1 MTNKFNVFR
10 AFLLSFFVLS
20 ALLVVPTRIFA
31 QHHDSTINHS
41 DSVTHAVA
49 EGHVAHQEAH
59 EAKAEKFD
67 AGKLITEH
75 ISDAHDWHIMGEG
88 DNSVSVPLPVIVY
101 SKQRGLDVFL
111 SSKFHHGHKA
121 YKGYILEHNKIVAV
135 NELEEGIDAHSA
147 TVNEELT
154 HELYDISIT
163 KNVASL
169 FFSIAILLYVMLTVA
184 RTYTRN
190 PGKAP
195 KGLQSFIEPLILFI
209 RDDLAKASIGKKYE
223 KFMPYLLTVFF
234 FILINNLLG
243 LIPIIPGGANLT
255 GNIAVTATLAVL
267 TLIITTINGNKHY
280 WGHIFAMP
288 GVPAWVLVLL
298 TPIEIL
304 GVFLRPFV
312 LMIRLFANITAGHII
327 ALSFFSLI
335 FIFGEISTG
344 AGFGVSVVSV
354 AFTVFM
360 NFLELLVAFLQ
371 AYVFTLLSAI
381 YFGAA
386 VEEAH
391 HDTHDHDAKVE
402 EAHLI

>member
-1 MTNKFNVFR
+1 MTNKFNTFR
-10 AFLLSFFVLS
+10 AFLLSFS
-20 ALLVVPTRIFA
+20 LLLACTLNSVTVFA
-31 QHHDSTINHS
+31 QHHDSAAAILDTAAMETSGEDHEHS
-41 DSVTHAVA
+41 TTQA
-49 EGHVAHQEAH
+49 EH
-59 EAKAEKFD
+59 KEKFN
-67 AGKLITEH
+67 AGELISEH
-75 ISDAHDWHIMGEG
+75 IGDAHDWHIMGEG
-88 DNSVSVPLPVIVY
+88 ENSIALPLPVIVY
-101 SKQRGLDVFL
+101 SSNRGLDVFM
-111 SSKFHHGHKA
+111 SSNFHHGHST
-121 YKGYILEHNKIVAV
+121 YKGYKLEKNKIVAV
-135 NELEEGIDAHSA
+135 DELEAVDAHSA
-147 TVNEELT
+147 AVNEEIT
-154 HELYDISIT
+154 HHLYDISIT
-163 KNVASL
+163 KNVATL
-169 FFSIAILLYVMLTVA
+169 LFSIAILMYVMLSVA
-184 RTYTRN
+184 GAYTRN

-195 KGLQSFIEPLILFI
+195 KGLQSFVEPLIIFI
-209 RDDLAKASIGKKYE
+209 RDDVAKASIGKKYE

-255 GNIAVTATLAVL
+255 GNIAITATLAVM
-267 TLIITTINGNKHY
+267 TFIITSVNGTKHY
-280 WGHIFAMP
+280 WGHILAMP
-288 GVPAWVLVLL
+288 GVPKWVLFLL

-304 GVFLRPFV
+304 GVFLRPFI

-344 AGFGVSVVSV
+344 AGLGVSVVSV

-402 EAHLI
+402 EAAII